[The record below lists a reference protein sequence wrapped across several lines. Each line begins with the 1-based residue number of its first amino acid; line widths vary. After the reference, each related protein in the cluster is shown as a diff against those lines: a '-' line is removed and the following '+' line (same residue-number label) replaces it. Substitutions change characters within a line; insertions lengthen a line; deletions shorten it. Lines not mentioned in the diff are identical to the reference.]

1 MINTGTLNVDWGKP
15 LTSSNSAHDRS
26 QSSSGQPHENGQSSA
41 DFDWSQPVSHKLASK
56 ENKASD
62 FDWSQPVSGTLMTIG
77 EKSSDV
83 DWSQPASGPDKI
95 SFDWSKPISGV
106 LNGYDET
113 DTDRSLPLS
122 GTGDGNTSS
131 KQNDD
136 NKVSNELNGE
146 DFPEARAKSGTLHVK
161 KHEAI
166 TQRLKFRACLK
177 LVVDELCSLPHH
189 CEINNKDLRSTF
201 QSWLKKE
208 VDLIHKICDIEQ
220 DYASFESLMSLI
232 VTSPTTDRGQLFIVS
247 RLDRESCTGVNL
259 TLIGRGGV

>member
-41 DFDWSQPVSHKLASK
+41 DFDWSQPVS
-56 ENKASD
+56 
-62 FDWSQPVSGTLMTIG
+62 GTLMTIG

-95 SFDWSKPISGV
+95 SFDWSKPISGA

-122 GTGDGNTSS
+122 GTGDDNTSS

-146 DFPEARAKSGTLHVK
+146 DFPEARAKSGTLHAK

-189 CEINNKDLRSTF
+189 CEINNEDLRSTF